1 MTHQFVVI
9 YVVPGNYMLM
19 FLILQSGN
27 TQDCCDICSGGSGG
41 QELHPLQLWC

>member
-9 YVVPGNYMLM
+9 YVVIIW

-41 QELHPLQLWC
+41 QELHPLELWC